1 VEEKPSVKL
10 REKKD
15 KKQLFSDKAVM
26 MRQRE
31 KQTSV
36 FQFKNLDQTKEYIER
51 NYIVNQNVGH
61 R

>member
-15 KKQLFSDKAVM
+15 KKQLFSDEAVM

>member
-15 KKQLFSDKAVM
+15 KKQLFSDEAVM
-26 MRQRE
+26 MRLRE